1 MALMTPLQSEIASL
15 GWTAIADCRNNIFA
29 NSETPVRGAGEF
41 SLLGSNAGELRLGK
55 NWITAGYFSYRVPFG
70 TTTFYGTIIGADQL
84 ITGASPGFANPASL
98 DFHLANGSP
107 CLDRAGALAAGLPA
121 ALAAA
126 EEILDPQ
133 SSQPRNVLG
142 AALDVGAFEGP
153 GVNLPPVP
161 GTIQFS
167 APNFTVG
174 EGVGTAAVTA
184 TRRGGASGLVT
195 VVRGDGWLRIGAG
208 GFCQNLWNAHVERRR
223 AGTENLPRHDRQRR
237 GS

>member
-1 MALMTPLQSEIASL
+1 M
-15 GWTAIADCRNNIFA
+15 
-29 NSETPVRGAGEF
+29 RGAGEF

-195 VVRGDGWLRIGAG
+195 VVRGRLAP
-208 GFCQNLWNAHVERRR
+208 HRRR
-223 AGTENLPRHDRQRR
+223 RILSKPMERSRGTSESRDRKPSPSRSSTTR
-237 GS
+237 FLKAPKP